1 VRIGEVYLEHSI
13 PPSRRL
19 GTTTWLSKVECRACA
34 GRLGRL
40 SDSPPEDFM
49 VPLFD
54 DPAIA

>member
-1 VRIGEVYLEHSI
+1 LPAEVYVEHKA
-13 PPSRRL
+13 PPHARGL
-19 GTTTWLSKVECRACA
+19 DNDVWVTKVECRACA

-49 VPLFD
+49 VPLFE